1 MIPNVGKSTE
11 SGCDMV
17 DQPLLRVQKLACSF
31 PVQGGFFNRIVNHVR
46 AVDGISF
53 EIKRA
58 KTLGLIGESG
68 CGKTT
73 VAKLILRLIE
83 PDSGELQFNGEN
95 ILDFDAAQLRAL
107 RGRIQMIYQDPYSSL
122 NPRMKVK
129 DIIAEPL
136 EIHYKHKYNALEIQD
151 RVADLIQRVGLHQND
166 LGKYPHMFSGGQRQR
181 IGIARAL
188 ILQPQLLV
196 LDEPTSALD
205 VSIQAKLLKLLLQL
219 QRDMALTFL
228 FISHDMRVI
237 HLIADDVA
245 VMYLGKIVEYGSV
258 AEVFS
263 NPRHPYTQALLAA
276 MPSPD
281 PRRRLETLVQLKGEV
296 GDPSNIPS
304 GCPFWPRCPQKI
316 GEVCESSPPKLLP
329 VNGTT
334 TVSCHLYHDPASGEA
349 SYLGTSD
356 ETLARH

>member
-1 MIPNVGKSTE
+1 
-11 SGCDMV
+11 MV
-17 DQPLLRVQKLACSF
+17 DQALLRVRNLTRSF

-58 KTLGLIGESG
+58 HTLGLIGESG

-73 VAKLILRLIE
+73 VAKLILRLME
-83 PDSGELQFNGEN
+83 PDSGEVQFDGKQV
-95 ILDFDAAQLRAL
+95 LDFDAAQLRAL

-129 DIIAEPL
+129 DIVAEPL
-136 EIHYKHKYNALEIQD
+136 KIHYMQELSAVEIQD
-151 RVADLIQRVGLHQND
+151 RVVDLMERVGMHQND

-219 QRDMALTFL
+219 QREMQLTFL

-237 HLIADDVA
+237 HLIADEVA

-258 AEVFS
+258 DEVFS

-276 MPSPD
+276 MPTPD
-281 PRRRLETLVQLKGEV
+281 PRKRLDRLVQLKGEV

-316 GEVCESSPPKLLP
+316 GEVCESTPPQLLP
-329 VNGTT
+329 VNRTT
-334 TVSCHLYHDPASGEA
+334 TVSCHLHHDPADGEGMRLGA
-349 SYLGTSD
+349 S
-356 ETLARH
+356 E

>member
-1 MIPNVGKSTE
+1 MVSGSDMI
-11 SGCDMV
+11 
-17 DQPLLRVQKLACSF
+17 DQPLLSVRNLTRSF
-31 PVQGGFFNRIVNHVR
+31 PVQGGFFNRVVNHVR
-46 AVDGISF
+46 AVDDISF
-53 EIKRA
+53 EIRRA

-83 PDSGELQFNGEN
+83 PDMGEVQFNGEQV
-95 ILDFDAAQLRAL
+95 LELDAARLRAL

-122 NPRMKVK
+122 NPRMKIK
-129 DIIAEPL
+129 DIVAEPL
-136 EIHYKHKYNALEIQD
+136 EIHYKHKYSALEIRE
-151 RVADLIQRVGLHQND
+151 RVVDLIQRVGLHQND

-188 ILQPQLLV
+188 ILQPQLLL

-219 QRDMALTFL
+219 QRDMQLTFL

-237 HLIADDVA
+237 QLMADEVA

-258 AEVFS
+258 EDVFS

-281 PRRRLETLVQLKGEV
+281 PGKRLDRLVQLKGEI

-316 GEVCESSPPKLLP
+316 GDVCESRPPQLLP
-329 VNGTT
+329 VNGAA
-334 TVSCHLYHDPASGEA
+334 TVSCHLYHDPAGGEL
-349 SYLGTSD
+349 SNLGATD
-356 ETLARH
+356 APRARP

>member
-1 MIPNVGKSTE
+1 
-11 SGCDMV
+11 MV
-17 DQPLLRVQKLACSF
+17 DQTLLRVRNLTRSF

-58 KTLGLIGESG
+58 QTLGLIGESG

-73 VAKLILRLIE
+73 VAKLILRLME
-83 PDSGELQFNGEN
+83 PDSGEVQFDGKQV
-95 ILDFDAAQLRAL
+95 LDFDAAQLRAL

-129 DIIAEPL
+129 DIVAEPL
-136 EIHYKHKYNALEIQD
+136 KIHYMQELSAVEIQD
-151 RVADLIQRVGLHQND
+151 RVVDLIERVGMHQND

-219 QRDMALTFL
+219 QREMQLTFL

-237 HLIADDVA
+237 HLIADEVA

-258 AEVFS
+258 DEVFS

-276 MPSPD
+276 MPTPD
-281 PRRRLETLVQLKGEV
+281 PRKRLDRLVQLKGEV

-316 GEVCESSPPKLLP
+316 GEVCESTPPQLLP
-329 VNGTT
+329 VNRTT
-334 TVSCHLYHDPASGEA
+334 TVSCHLHHDPANGEVMRLGA
-349 SYLGTSD
+349 S
-356 ETLARH
+356 E

>member
-1 MIPNVGKSTE
+1 
-11 SGCDMV
+11 MV
-17 DQPLLRVQKLACSF
+17 DQALLRVRNLTRSF

-58 KTLGLIGESG
+58 QTLGLIGESG

-73 VAKLILRLIE
+73 VAKLILRLME
-83 PDSGELQFNGEN
+83 PDSGEVQFDGKQV
-95 ILDFDAAQLRAL
+95 LDFDAAQLRAL

-129 DIIAEPL
+129 DIVAEPL
-136 EIHYKHKYNALEIQD
+136 KIHYMQELSAVEIQD
-151 RVADLIQRVGLHQND
+151 RVVDLIERVGMHQND

-219 QRDMALTFL
+219 QREMQLTFL

-237 HLIADDVA
+237 HLIADEVA

-258 AEVFS
+258 DEVFS
-263 NPRHPYTQALLAA
+263 NPRHPYTRALLAA
-276 MPSPD
+276 MPTPD
-281 PRRRLETLVQLKGEV
+281 PRKRLERLVQLKGEV

-316 GEVCESSPPKLLP
+316 GEVCESTPPQLLP
-329 VNGTT
+329 VNRTT
-334 TVSCHLYHDPASGEA
+334 TVSCHLHHDPADGEGMRLGA
-349 SYLGTSD
+349 S
-356 ETLARH
+356 E

>member
-1 MIPNVGKSTE
+1 
-11 SGCDMV
+11 MV
-17 DQPLLRVQKLACSF
+17 DQALLRVRNLTRSF

-58 KTLGLIGESG
+58 QTLGLIGESG

-73 VAKLILRLIE
+73 VAKLILRLME
-83 PDSGELQFNGEN
+83 PDSGEVQFDGKQV
-95 ILDFDAAQLRAL
+95 LDFDAAQLRAL

-129 DIIAEPL
+129 DIVAEPL
-136 EIHYKHKYNALEIQD
+136 KIHYMQELSAVEIQD
-151 RVADLIQRVGLHQND
+151 RVVDLIERVGMHQND

-219 QRDMALTFL
+219 QREMQLTFL

-237 HLIADDVA
+237 HLIADEVA

-258 AEVFS
+258 DEVFS

-276 MPSPD
+276 MPTPD
-281 PRRRLETLVQLKGEV
+281 PRKRLERLVQLKGEV

-316 GEVCESSPPKLLP
+316 GEVCESTPPQLLP
-329 VNGTT
+329 VNRTT
-334 TVSCHLYHDPASGEA
+334 TVSCHLHHDPADGEGMRLGA
-349 SYLGTSD
+349 S
-356 ETLARH
+356 E

>member
-1 MIPNVGKSTE
+1 
-11 SGCDMV
+11 MV
-17 DQPLLRVQKLACSF
+17 DQTLLRVRNLTRSF

-58 KTLGLIGESG
+58 QTLGLIGESG

-73 VAKLILRLIE
+73 VAKLILRLME
-83 PDSGELQFNGEN
+83 PDSGEVQFDGKQV
-95 ILDFDAAQLRAL
+95 LDFDAAQLRAL

-129 DIIAEPL
+129 DIVAEPL
-136 EIHYKHKYNALEIQD
+136 KIHYMQELSAVEIQD
-151 RVADLIQRVGLHQND
+151 RVVDLIERVGMHQND

-219 QRDMALTFL
+219 QREMQLTFL

-237 HLIADDVA
+237 HLIADEVA

-258 AEVFS
+258 DEVFS

-276 MPSPD
+276 MPTPD
-281 PRRRLETLVQLKGEV
+281 PRKRLDRLVQLKGEV

-316 GEVCESSPPKLLP
+316 GEVCESTPPQLLP
-329 VNGTT
+329 VNRTT
-334 TVSCHLYHDPASGEA
+334 TVSCHLHHDPADGEVMRLGA
-349 SYLGTSD
+349 S
-356 ETLARH
+356 E

>member
-1 MIPNVGKSTE
+1 
-11 SGCDMV
+11 MV
-17 DQPLLRVQKLACSF
+17 DQPLLRVRNLTRSF
-31 PVQGGFFNRIVNHVR
+31 PVHGGFFNRIVNHVR
-46 AVDGISF
+46 AVDDISF
-53 EIKRA
+53 EIKKS

-83 PDSGELQFNGEN
+83 PDSGEVSFKGDNVLG
-95 ILDFDAAQLRAL
+95 FDAAQLRAL
-107 RGRIQMIYQDPYSSL
+107 RARIQMIYQDPYSSL

-136 EIHYKHKYNALEIQD
+136 KIHYRHELSAEAIQD
-151 RVADLIQRVGLHQND
+151 QVADLMRRVGLHEND

-188 ILQPQLLV
+188 ILRPQLLV

-219 QRDMALTFL
+219 QREMQLTFL

-237 HLIADDVA
+237 HLMADEVA
-245 VMYLGKIVEYGSV
+245 VMYLGKIVEYGSID
-258 AEVFS
+258 EVFS

-281 PRRRLETLVQLKGEV
+281 PRKRLDRLVQLKGEI

-316 GEVCESSPPKLLP
+316 GELCESTPPKLLP
-329 VNGTT
+329 VNGTA
-334 TVSCHLYHDPASGEA
+334 TVSCHLYHDPARGDVLP
-349 SYLGTSD
+349 LGASD
-356 ETLARH
+356 EILV

>member
-1 MIPNVGKSTE
+1 
-11 SGCDMV
+11 MV
-17 DQPLLRVQKLACSF
+17 DQTLLRVRNLTRSF

-58 KTLGLIGESG
+58 QTLALIGESG

-73 VAKLILRLIE
+73 VAKLILRLME
-83 PDSGELQFNGEN
+83 PDSGEVQFDGKQV
-95 ILDFDAAQLRAL
+95 LDFDAAQLRAL

-136 EIHYKHKYNALEIQD
+136 KIHYMQELSAIEIQD
-151 RVADLIQRVGLHQND
+151 RVVDLIERVGMHQND

-219 QRDMALTFL
+219 QREMQLTFL

-237 HLIADDVA
+237 HLIADEVA

-258 AEVFS
+258 DEVFS

-276 MPSPD
+276 MPTPD
-281 PRRRLETLVQLKGEV
+281 PRKRLDRLVQLKGEV

-316 GEVCESSPPKLLP
+316 GEVCESTPPQLLP
-329 VNGTT
+329 VNRTT
-334 TVSCHLYHDPASGEA
+334 TVSCHLHHDPADGEVMRLGA
-349 SYLGTSD
+349 S
-356 ETLARH
+356 E

>member
-1 MIPNVGKSTE
+1 
-11 SGCDMV
+11 MV
-17 DQPLLRVQKLACSF
+17 DQPLLRVRNLTRSF
-31 PVQGGFFNRIVNHVR
+31 PVQGGFFNRIVNYVR
-46 AVDGISF
+46 AVDDISF
-53 EIKRA
+53 EINGA

-83 PDSGELQFNGEN
+83 PDSGEVMFDGAHV
-95 ILDFDAAQLRAL
+95 LDFDAAQLRAL
-107 RGRIQMIYQDPYSSL
+107 RARIQMIYQDPYSSL
-122 NPRMKVK
+122 NPRMKVF

-136 EIHYKHKYNALEIQD
+136 NIHYGHQLSAKEIRH
-151 RVADLIQRVGLHQND
+151 RVVDLVKRVGLHEND

-219 QRDMALTFL
+219 QREMQLTFL

-237 HLIADDVA
+237 QLMADDVA
-245 VMYLGKIVEYGSV
+245 VMYLGKIVEYGPI
-258 AEVFS
+258 EDVFS

-276 MPSPD
+276 MPTPD
-281 PRRRLETLVQLKGEV
+281 PGNRLDKLVQLKGEI
-296 GDPSNIPS
+296 GDPSNIPA

-316 GEVCESSPPKLLP
+316 GEICERKPPQLLP
-329 VNGTT
+329 VNQTT
-334 TVSCHLYHDPASGEA
+334 AVSCHLYHEPGHEDFSP
-349 SYLGTSD
+349 LGKSD
-356 ETLARH
+356 EILARR

>member
-1 MIPNVGKSTE
+1 MA
-11 SGCDMV
+11 SGRDMV
-17 DQPLLRVQKLACSF
+17 DQPLLSVRNLTRSF
-31 PVQGGFFNRIVNHVR
+31 PVQGGFFNRTVNFVR
-46 AVDGISF
+46 AVDAVSF

-83 PDSGELQFNGEN
+83 PDLGEVQFDGEHV
-95 ILDFDAAQLRAL
+95 LDYDAAQLRAL
-107 RGRIQMIYQDPYSSL
+107 RARIQMIYQDPYSSL

-129 DIIAEPL
+129 DIVAEPL
-136 EIHYKHKYNALEIQD
+136 NIHYRHELSAPAIQD
-151 RVADLIQRVGLHQND
+151 RVVDLIQRVGLHQND
-166 LGKYPHMFSGGQRQR
+166 LDKYPHMFSGGQRQR

-219 QRDMALTFL
+219 QREMDLTFL

-237 HLIADDVA
+237 HLMADEVA
-245 VMYLGKIVEYGSV
+245 VMYLGKIVEYG
-258 AEVFS
+258 AIDEVFS

-281 PRRRLETLVQLKGEV
+281 PRKRLDKLVQLKGEI

-316 GEVCESSPPKLLP
+316 GEICESTPPQLLP
-329 VNGTT
+329 VNKLA
-334 TVSCHLYHDPASGEA
+334 TVSCHLYHDPGRADE
-349 SYLGTSD
+349 LPMGTSD
-356 ETLARH
+356 EILAQH

>member
-1 MIPNVGKSTE
+1 
-11 SGCDMV
+11 MV
-17 DQPLLRVQKLACSF
+17 DQALLRVRNLTRSF

-58 KTLGLIGESG
+58 QTLGLIGESG

-73 VAKLILRLIE
+73 VAKLILRLME
-83 PDSGELQFNGEN
+83 PDSGEVQFDGKQV
-95 ILDFDAAQLRAL
+95 LDFDAAQLRAL

-129 DIIAEPL
+129 DIVAEPL
-136 EIHYKHKYNALEIQD
+136 KIHYMQELSAVEIQD
-151 RVADLIQRVGLHQND
+151 RVVDLMERVGMHQND

-219 QRDMALTFL
+219 QREMQLTFL

-237 HLIADDVA
+237 HLIADEVA

-258 AEVFS
+258 DEVFS

-276 MPSPD
+276 MPTPD
-281 PRRRLETLVQLKGEV
+281 PRKRLDRLVQLKGEV

-316 GEVCESSPPKLLP
+316 GEVCESTPPQLLP
-329 VNGTT
+329 VNRTT
-334 TVSCHLYHDPASGEA
+334 TVSCHLHHDPADGEVMRLGA
-349 SYLGTSD
+349 S
-356 ETLARH
+356 E

>member
-1 MIPNVGKSTE
+1 
-11 SGCDMV
+11 MV
-17 DQPLLRVQKLACSF
+17 DQALLRVRNLTRSF

-58 KTLGLIGESG
+58 QTLGLIGESG

-73 VAKLILRLIE
+73 VAKLILRLME
-83 PDSGELQFNGEN
+83 PDSGEVQFDGKQV
-95 ILDFDAAQLRAL
+95 LDFDAAQLRAL

-129 DIIAEPL
+129 DIVAEPL
-136 EIHYKHKYNALEIQD
+136 KIHYMQELSAVEIQD
-151 RVADLIQRVGLHQND
+151 RVVDLIERVGMHQND

-219 QRDMALTFL
+219 QREMQLTFL

-237 HLIADDVA
+237 HLIADEVA

-258 AEVFS
+258 DEVFS

-276 MPSPD
+276 MPTPD
-281 PRRRLETLVQLKGEV
+281 PRKRLDRLVQLKGEV

-316 GEVCESSPPKLLP
+316 GEVCESTPPQLLP
-329 VNGTT
+329 VNRTT
-334 TVSCHLYHDPASGEA
+334 TVSCHLHHDPADGEVMRLGA
-349 SYLGTSD
+349 S
-356 ETLARH
+356 E

>member
-1 MIPNVGKSTE
+1 MS
-11 SGCDMV
+11 
-17 DQPLLRVQKLACSF
+17 DQPLLSVRNLTRSF
-31 PVQGGFFNRIVNHVR
+31 PVPGGFFNRVVNHVR

-53 EIKRA
+53 EISTAR
-58 KTLGLIGESG
+58 TLGLIGESG

-83 PDSGELQFNGEN
+83 SDSGEVLFDGANV
-95 ILDFDAAQLRAL
+95 LDFDNAQLRAL
-107 RGRIQMIYQDPYSSL
+107 RARIQMIYQDPYSSL

-136 EIHYKHKYNALEIQD
+136 KIHYGHELNSKEIQH
-151 RVADLIQRVGLHQND
+151 RVVDLIQRVGLHEND

-205 VSIQAKLLKLLLQL
+205 VSIQAKLLKLLLRL
-219 QRDMALTFL
+219 QREMRLTFL

-237 HLIADDVA
+237 HLMADDVA
-245 VMYLGKIVEYGSV
+245 VMYLGKIVEYGPID
-258 AEVFS
+258 EVFS

-276 MPSPD
+276 MPTPD
-281 PRRRLETLVQLKGEV
+281 PGNRLDKLVQLKGEI
-296 GDPSNIPS
+296 GDPSNIPP

-316 GEVCESSPPKLLP
+316 GDICERTPPQLLP
-329 VNGTT
+329 VNQTA
-334 TVSCHLYHDPASGEA
+334 TVSCHLYHEPGRDDLST
-349 SYLGTSD
+349 LGNPD
-356 ETLARH
+356 EILARH

>member
-1 MIPNVGKSTE
+1 
-11 SGCDMV
+11 MV
-17 DQPLLRVQKLACSF
+17 DQTLLRVRNLTRSF

-58 KTLGLIGESG
+58 QTLGLIGESG

-73 VAKLILRLIE
+73 VAKLILRLME
-83 PDSGELQFNGEN
+83 PDSGEVQFDGKQV
-95 ILDFDAAQLRAL
+95 LDFDAAQLRAL

-129 DIIAEPL
+129 DIVAEPL
-136 EIHYKHKYNALEIQD
+136 KIHYMQELSAVEIQD
-151 RVADLIQRVGLHQND
+151 RVVDLMERVGMHQND

-219 QRDMALTFL
+219 QREMQLTFL

-237 HLIADDVA
+237 HLIADEVA

-258 AEVFS
+258 DEVFS

-276 MPSPD
+276 MPTPD
-281 PRRRLETLVQLKGEV
+281 PRKRLDRLVQLKGEV

-316 GEVCESSPPKLLP
+316 GEVCESTPPQLLP
-329 VNGTT
+329 VNRTT
-334 TVSCHLYHDPASGEA
+334 TVSCHLHHDPADGEVMRLGA
-349 SYLGTSD
+349 S
-356 ETLARH
+356 E